1 VADIELE
8 KVPTSDAER
17 TKQAISEVRDLVENY
32 RTTCFWFMNEQWLPD
47 SVAAARRAVILLQ
60 RYGDREAY
68 LSASAWKPWLS
79 LPYSKISAG

>member
-1 VADIELE
+1 MADIER
-8 KVPTSDAER
+8 KIVPTSDAEL
-17 TKQAISEVRDLVENY
+17 TKQAIGEVRNLVEHY

-79 LPYSKISAG
+79 HPSSKISAG